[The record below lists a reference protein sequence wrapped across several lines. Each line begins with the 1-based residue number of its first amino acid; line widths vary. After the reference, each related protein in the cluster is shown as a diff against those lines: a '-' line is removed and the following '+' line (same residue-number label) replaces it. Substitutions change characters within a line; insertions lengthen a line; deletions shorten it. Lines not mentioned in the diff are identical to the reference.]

1 MIATLRGEVTQI
13 EDTALVI
20 EVGGVGLR
28 VMVPAPLRARMKV
41 GEAIFIYT
49 HLIVRETELSLYG
62 FESQSERD
70 LFNLLLGVDG
80 VGPKAALSV
89 LSTMNIETVQRAI
102 FGDEPEL
109 LSRVPGVGKKTAQKI
124 GLYLKDRLKPVDT
137 LASVAAMSDADSEV
151 LEALIA
157 LGYSVVEAQSAVQSI
172 PKDAARCCGGTPAHG
187 VAVFPEIIT
196 IAISMHSMWREMTKH
211 PISEETGCFFGF
223 TLMR

>member
-1 MIATLRGEVTQI
+1 MIATLRGEITQI
-13 EDTALVI
+13 EDNALVI

-28 VMVPAPLRARMKV
+28 VLVPAPLRGRMKV
-41 GEAIFIYT
+41 GEAIFLYT

-62 FESQSERD
+62 FESQAERD

-80 VGPKAALSV
+80 VGPKASLSV
-89 LSTMNIETVQRAI
+89 LSAMSIEAVQRAI

-137 LASVAAMSDADSEV
+137 LASVAAMTDADSEV

-172 PKDAARCCGGTPAHG
+172 PKDAADD
-187 VAVFPEIIT
+187 V
-196 IAISMHSMWREMTKH
+196 
-211 PISEETGCFFGF
+211 EERLRTALQYFQK
-223 TLMR
+223 